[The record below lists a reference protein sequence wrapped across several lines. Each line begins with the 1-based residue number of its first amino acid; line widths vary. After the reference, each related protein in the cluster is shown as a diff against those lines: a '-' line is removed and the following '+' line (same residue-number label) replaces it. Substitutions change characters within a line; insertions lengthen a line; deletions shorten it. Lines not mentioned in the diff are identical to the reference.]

1 MYTYSTPN
9 QTEIHDTIKHMR
21 SNAAP
26 GPDGLSAAFYKS
38 TQPWAKDDIYKVVA
52 DLFSHAHLPANIN
65 QTFLTSIPKKNQRHI
80 GLFNVIYKIIA
91 KSLAN

>member
-38 TQPWAKDDIYKVVA
+38 T
-52 DLFSHAHLPANIN
+52 
-65 QTFLTSIPKKNQRHI
+65 
-80 GLFNVIYKIIA
+80 
-91 KSLAN
+91 